1 MQLICCKLPMTKVE
15 GHIIGSCIYNLIVGQ
30 VYVHMQLPRGYAI
43 NVVHNYM
50 CAVKNEVQS
59 LAHAHTNSV
68 S

>member
-1 MQLICCKLPMTKVE
+1 MTKVE

-50 CAVKNEVQS
+50 CAVKK
-59 LAHAHTNSV
+59 
-68 S
+68 